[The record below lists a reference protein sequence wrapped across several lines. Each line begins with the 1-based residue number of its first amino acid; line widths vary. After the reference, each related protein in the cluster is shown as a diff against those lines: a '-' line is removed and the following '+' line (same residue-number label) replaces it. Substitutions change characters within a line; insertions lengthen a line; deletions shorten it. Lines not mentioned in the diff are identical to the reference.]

1 MDRIPNDF
9 LKKRNNWLI
18 ARLNNE
24 SNLSRFSNGYW
35 NNGVNQLTY
44 INASNNVNTFNNP
57 NSSFENVRLNPQ
69 FYSSPYFIAN
79 ATYEQ
84 SNLPPIICGNSMFLN
99 SDGSRSV
106 GNLPL
111 NPFATSYVVET
122 TPNSYPIMNDD
133 NTTSSLPLPSS
144 AFINENNGLSLSEVE
159 NRGIPSPIEVSL
171 TTSDNK
177 AKKLE
182 SNSLIFHLFNEDQ
195 SKFSFNN
202 TENDRKD
209 QNFSSSSTANM
220 KEMVFSTKDFMKNE
234 MECLNLVEMT
244 NDAHKKNSNNT
255 EGTTKIY
262 VNAIILIKLW
272 NMGKISRFI
281 DKKTHTIYYC
291 TRKVNSNGEINV
303 SIDYD
308 CILKN
313 IPGIKYMNVITIQDK
328 TRKVIKDLEYN
339 LEEKGNESNKLIVPM
354 KTNSESRKTIELSF
368 SDEEKNEKFRTSL
381 KLRDSKTKRRKFE
394 KELKDKK
401 KLKGKSKESEKGE
414 NIQNCIKIE
423 IINGFIRKFRKVPEK
438 FLDDSIRFGLDVMY
452 KTLETVIND
461 WKIKKIFEKK
471 EKEEEEIKNLEN
483 AVKYRNPENETFE
496 KFRDIIFN
504 HVKDE
509 EKKKELLILCFDS
522 LYKFI
527 YNIDE
532 NVVDICKVNYFN
544 HPIYKNFLKKY
555 FIGHCR
561 QNRIVITMDDL
572 EPEIHCKEKEC
583 KRRYDSIGENEDLED
598 GKKQKTVDEEQC
610 YPQTDK

>member
-1 MDRIPNDF
+1 
-9 LKKRNNWLI
+9 
-18 ARLNNE
+18 
-24 SNLSRFSNGYW
+24 
-35 NNGVNQLTY
+35 VNQLTY

-84 SNLPPIICGNSMFLN
+84 SNLPPIICGNPMFLN
-99 SDGSRSV
+99 DNGNCNV
-106 GNLPL
+106 GNLPF
-111 NPFATSYVVET
+111 NPLSTTYGVET
-122 TPNSYPIMNDD
+122 TPNPYPIMNNG
-133 NTTSSLPLPSS
+133 NTNFYLPSS
-144 AFINENNGLSLSEVE
+144 SFINDHNRLSLSEVE
-159 NRGIPSPIEVSL
+159 NIGIPLPVEVSS
-171 TTSDNK
+171 TNSDNRTN
-177 AKKLE
+177 KLE
-182 SNSLIFHLFNEDQ
+182 TNSSIISSFNEDQ
-195 SKFSFNN
+195 NKFLFSKF
-202 TENDRKD
+202 ENDGKKQD
-209 QNFSSSSTANM
+209 CSSSSTVNM
-220 KEMVFSTKDFMKNE
+220 KVMVFSTKNFLKDEEESQNLAE
-234 MECLNLVEMT
+234 MV
-244 NDAHKKNSNNT
+244 NDAQGIESNRA
-255 EGTTKIY
+255 GSTTKTY
-262 VNAIILIKLW
+262 VNAMISIKLW
-272 NMGKISRFI
+272 NVGKISRFI
-281 DKKTHTIYYC
+281 DKKFHTIYYYA
-291 TRKVNSNGEINV
+291 RKVNHKGEINV
-303 SIDYD
+303 IIDYD

-313 IPGIKYMNVITIQDK
+313 IPEIKYMNVITIQDK
-328 TRKVIKDLEYN
+328 TRKVIKNLEYN
-339 LEEKGNESNKLIVPM
+339 LEENGNESNKLIVPM
-354 KTNSESRKTIELSF
+354 KTNSKSRKTIKLSF
-368 SDEEKNEKFRTSL
+368 SDEEKVEKFRTSL

-401 KLKGKSKESEKGE
+401 KLKGKNKESEKGE
-414 NIQNCIKIE
+414 SVQNDMKLE
-423 IINGFIRKFRKVPEK
+423 IINGFIGKFRKVPEK
-438 FLDDSIRFGLDVMY
+438 FLNDSVRFGLDVMY
-452 KTLETVIND
+452 KKLETVMNN
-461 WKIKKIFEKK
+461 WKIKGIYEK
-471 EKEEEEIKNLEN
+471 EEEIKNLEN
-483 AVKYRNPENETFE
+483 AVKQRNPENETFE